1 MSLDVNTLFRLT
13 VNVEAMLGLLL
24 LLAWIQNSRIQAVA
38 WWAVAHLMRS
48 ASIILY
54 GNYDALPDLI
64 SIDLANA
71 FLFSS
76 FGVTWV
82 GARVFNGR
90 EALPGSLLAGAV
102 LWMLACQ
109 LPAFATAWDLRAL
122 LSAAIVA
129 GYAWL
134 AAFEFW
140 RGRDVPLISRWPAI
154 LLFFLHGALFLLRSP
169 LGEAWSDT
177 PAEAVLSSAW
187 ITVLSLE
194 ALLMTIATAFI
205 LLAMAKER
213 TELPHKT
220 AALIDPLTGL
230 LNRRAFMEQGEA
242 LRQRQVASDR
252 PIAVLLIDLDH
263 FKSINDRFG
272 HHVGDQVLRIFART
286 ARANLRMSDLVGR
299 HGGEEFIVLLA
310 DAERNNAFVVADRIR
325 TAFLADAAE
334 VDGLPVQATLS
345 AGVTVILDPAQDLAM
360 LVEQADRALY
370 RAKARGRNRVEVSA
384 VELPAEETEVASPGT
399 SAPRA
404 A

>member
-24 LLAWIQNSRIQAVA
+24 LLAWIQNSRIHAVA

-54 GNYDALPDLI
+54 GNYGTLPDLI

-71 FLFSS
+71 ILFSS
-76 FGVTWV
+76 FGVTWM

-90 EALPGSLLAGAV
+90 NALPGSLLAGAV

-109 LPAFATAWDLRAL
+109 LPAFATAWDVRAL

-129 GYAWL
+129 AYTWAT
-134 AAFEFW
+134 AFEFW

-154 LLFFLHGALFLLRSP
+154 LLFFLHGSLFLLRSP
-169 LGEAWSDT
+169 LSAAWSDV
-177 PAEAVLSSAW
+177 PAEAALSSAW
-187 ITVLSLE
+187 VTVLSLE
-194 ALLMTIATAFI
+194 ALLMTIATAFL
-205 LLAMAKER
+205 LLAIAKER

-220 AALIDPLTGL
+220 AAMTDPLTGL
-230 LNRRAFMEQGEA
+230 LNRRAFMEQSET
-242 LRQRQVASDR
+242 LRRRQVASDR
-252 PIAVLLIDLDH
+252 PIAVLLMDLDH

-272 HHVGDQVLRIFART
+272 HHVGDQVLRTFART

-299 HGGEEFIVLLA
+299 IGGEEFIVLLA

-325 TAFLADAAE
+325 TAFMAEAAE
-334 VDGLPVQATLS
+334 VDGLPVHATLS
-345 AGVTVILDPAQDLAM
+345 AGVTVILDPDQTVAM
-360 LVEQADRALY
+360 LLEEADRALY

-384 VELPAEETEVASPGT
+384 VELPTEQTEVAAPSE
-399 SAPRA
+399 SEPRA